1 MKKLTLAFCI
11 LLAGSP
17 IAHAMDAATSTNKV
31 VGNAEAGKT
40 KNTTCVACH
49 GADGNSPIAMYP
61 KLAGQHVNY
70 TTKQLQNFKAGKRQ
84 DPVMAPMAMPLSDQD
99 MADLAA
105 YFASQTIQQGQAS
118 EELVKQGER
127 IYLGG
132 NQISGVSACAACHGP
147 RGKGNEAAKYP
158 AVGNQHADYIVKQ
171 LQDFKAGKR
180 GAGTDDPNQIM
191 MVDIA
196 SRMTEGEMKAVASYM
211 QGLN

>member
-17 IAHAMDAATSTNKV
+17 IAHAMNGDKI
-31 VGNAEAGKT
+31 VGNAETGKT

-49 GADGNSPIAMYP
+49 MADGNSSITIYP
-61 KLAGQHVNY
+61 KLAGQHPSY
-70 TTKQLQNFKAGKRQ
+70 TIKQLQNFKAGKRQ
-84 DPVMAPMAMPLSDQD
+84 NPIMAPMAAALSDQD

-105 YFASQTIQQGQAS
+105 YFAAQPIQPGQAN
-118 EELVKQGER
+118 EELVKQGQR

-132 NQISGVSACAACHGP
+132 NQVGGVSACVSCHGP
-147 RGKGNEAAKYP
+147 HGKGNPAAKYP
-158 AVGNQHADYIVKQ
+158 VVGNQHADYIVKQ
-171 LQDFKAGKR
+171 LQDFKAGNR

-191 MVDIA
+191 MIDIA
-196 SRMTEGEMKAVASYM
+196 SRMTEAEMKAVASYI